1 MVCRILCDSFSSG
14 GASSEDSRGNKT
26 KVNSL
31 QLTVS
36 GAEEEDDKEAKE
48 SMISSSEEKY

>member
-14 GASSEDSRGNKT
+14 GASSEDSRSNKT

-36 GAEEEDDKEAKE
+36 GAEEEDKEAKE